1 MVHYHSSPGP
11 KDLAQSFVK
20 LLDSVGQFAHVYM
33 VSSSGIVKNQLCR
46 CAAKA
51 LKRFFNR
58 ILQLHG

>member
-20 LLDSVGQFAHVYM
+20 LLDSIGQFAHVYVVPSPGVM
-33 VSSSGIVKNQLCR
+33 KNQLGR
-46 CAAKA
+46 CAPKT

-58 ILQLHG
+58 IL